1 MSVMNCEE
9 GYSALVWKFDFEL
22 KVQVML
28 HVQLF
33 SQLKRNLTFLTELG
47 KEAGPVVKYDW

>member
-47 KEAGPVVKYDW
+47 KDAGPVVKSDW